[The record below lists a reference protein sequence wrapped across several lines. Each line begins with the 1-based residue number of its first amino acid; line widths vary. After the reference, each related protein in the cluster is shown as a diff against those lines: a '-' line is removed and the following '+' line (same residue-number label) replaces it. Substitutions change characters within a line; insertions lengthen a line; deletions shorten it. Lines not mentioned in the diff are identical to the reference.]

1 MSRVVVVTR
10 VRSPGGAVPGA
21 RRGGGR
27 RSLTRLR
34 GLSLYA
40 RVVVVNVAI
49 LLIALMLLILTPV
62 TVSASISARQ
72 IIVLVVTFAVM
83 VAVDAALV
91 RFSFRR
97 LVALVHRMDTLD
109 VLRPRERLPE
119 LGGAEARALIVG
131 FNTMLDRLEAE
142 RRASTQRSVTVL
154 ESERQ
159 RISRELHDEIGQR
172 LTGIL
177 LQLGRIRDDAPDRA
191 RAGVTQV
198 LDATRAVMD
207 EIGALAWQMRPGT
220 LDDLGLL
227 RALETLAAS
236 FGAEEAAL
244 VETVLPHQL
253 PLMTSEEELAIYRI
267 AQEALTNAVRHSG
280 ATAITVAIQVSRASI
295 ALQISDNGRGLPET
309 GDEGMGLRGMR
320 ERALLVGG
328 QLDMHANYPHGLQVD
343 LTVPTRQF
351 AE

>member
-1 MSRVVVVTR
+1 MVVVTT
-10 VRSPGGAVPGA
+10 VRSPGGGVPDA
-21 RRGGGR
+21 RRGGGH
-27 RSLTRLR
+27 RSLTRIR

-40 RVVVVNVAI
+40 RVVLVNVAI

-119 LGGAEARALIVG
+119 LGGAEARALIGG

-177 LQLGRIRDDAPDRA
+177 LQLGRIRDDPPDRA
-191 RAGVTQV
+191 RAGVAQV

-227 RALETLAAS
+227 NALETLAAS
-236 FGAEEAAL
+236 FGAGETAR
-244 VETVLPHQL
+244 VKTVLPHQL

-295 ALQISDNGRGLPET
+295 ALQVSDNGCGLPET

-328 QLDMHANYPHGLQVD
+328 QLGMHENHPHGLRVD
-343 LTVPTRQF
+343 LTVPTSQF
-351 AE
+351 AD